1 MQLQILLCD
10 SGEVGVEFAMKV
22 LERLLDVFGRR
33 RQLLLGAQSQP
44 DDLMALIRAVRANAY
59 FKITGKKLP
68 IQELPSGST
77 IDDMTKD
84 LSPSRRLARRNL

>member
-1 MQLQILLCD
+1 
-10 SGEVGVEFAMKV
+10 MKV
-22 LERLLDVFGRR
+22 LDRLLDVFGRR
-33 RQLLLGAQSQP
+33 RQLLIGAKSQP
-44 DDLMALIRAVRANAY
+44 DDLMALVRAVRANAY